1 MWAMDVTYSYDCN
14 YDNIFLKNLPQ
25 SYDKEKLRKTF
36 EKFGKIAFAEVNIF
50 VLIEHYYFKVKLIKL
65 LQYLNNIN

>member
-1 MWAMDVTYSYDCN
+1 MWAMSVTYSYDCN

-36 EKFGKIAFAEVNIF
+36 EKFGKIAFCEVNIF

>member
-36 EKFGKIAFAEVNIF
+36 GKFGKTAFCEVNIF
-50 VLIEHYYFKVKLIKL
+50 VLIEHYHFKVKLIKL

>member
-1 MWAMDVTYSYDCN
+1 MSVTYSYDCN